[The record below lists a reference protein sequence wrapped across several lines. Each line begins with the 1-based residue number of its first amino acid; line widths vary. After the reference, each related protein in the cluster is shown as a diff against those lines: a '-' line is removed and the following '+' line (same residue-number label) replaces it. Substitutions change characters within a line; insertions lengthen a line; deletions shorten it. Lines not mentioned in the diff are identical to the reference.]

1 MYRFII
7 QGTVESRMY
16 SLLQS
21 KPTSCVRYQLL
32 SVFSSPAA
40 FSNAEFYSFIVVI
53 LFHVN
58 LKNVLFHVNLK
69 NVLFHVNLKNMAYIY
84 GLRLFKSKVFQ

>member
-32 SVFSSPAA
+32 SVFSSHAA

-58 LKNVLFHVNLK
+58 LKNVLFHVNLE
-69 NVLFHVNLKNMAYIY
+69 NMAYIY
-84 GLRLFKSKVFQ
+84 GLRLFKSKVLQ

>member
-40 FSNAEFYSFIVVI
+40 FSNAEFHSFVVVI
-53 LFHVN
+53 LFHD
-58 LKNVLFHVNLK
+58 
-69 NVLFHVNLKNMAYIY
+69 NLKNMVYIY
-84 GLRLFKSKVFQ
+84 GLRLFKSKVLQ

>member
-69 NVLFHVNLKNMAYIY
+69 NMAYIY
-84 GLRLFKSKVFQ
+84 GLRLFKSKVLQ

>member
-1 MYRFII
+1 
-7 QGTVESRMY
+7 MY

-40 FSNAEFYSFIVVI
+40 FSNAEFHSFIVVI
-53 LFHVN
+53 
-58 LKNVLFHVNLK
+58 
-69 NVLFHVNLKNMAYIY
+69 LFHVNLKNMAYIY
-84 GLRLFKSKVFQ
+84 GLRLFKSKVLQ